1 MRGSLCRRTDT
12 LGNHW
17 NRSYPTFRRW
27 LPFFHSMGLACK
39 KMTTSSTTASPQP
52 IFFREAA
59 TTRSV
64 HSSAQ
69 KPYVKPMP
77 INWTR
82 TGDWHIARFSDA
94 NVDDCDEFS
103 AAIQQFIESLPRGS
117 KLAIS
122 FRGVEWISSRVIG
135 LIMGASARIAAQGG
149 KFAITSPSS
158 KVMEVLRI
166 TNLVNSLTIKRST
179 YDLE

>member
-1 MRGSLCRRTDT
+1 MNDR
-12 LGNHW
+12 
-17 NRSYPTFRRW
+17 PV
-27 LPFFHSMGLACK
+27 
-39 KMTTSSTTASPQP
+39 
-52 IFFREAA
+52 AA
-59 TTRSV
+59 TRSV
-64 HSSAQ
+64 HSSGQ
-69 KPYVKPMP
+69 NPYGKQMP
-77 INWTR
+77 INWSR

-94 NVDDCDEFS
+94 NVNDCDEFS
-103 AAIQQFIESLPRGS
+103 AAIQLFIESLPRGS

-166 TNLVNSLTIKRST
+166 TNLINALTIKRST
-179 YDLE
+179 YELE